1 MKQIKIEQ
9 LLPLLK
15 SGWVAYDKRGEWHW
29 FRLKPKKYSISGVWI
44 GKAWSSCDFYQFNI
58 APFDG
63 DWKDS
68 LIKCGESAIIKKHKE
83 EE

>member
-15 SGWVAYDKRGEWHW
+15 SGYVAMDSYGYWNW
-29 FRLKPKKYSISGVWI
+29 FYYSPEAKNGFWGNVLNRVEIH
-44 GKAWSSCDFYQFNI
+44 KCFNI

-68 LIKCGESAIIKKHKE
+68 LIKVEHKE

>member
-15 SGWVAYDKRGEWHW
+15 SGYVAMDEDGTWCW
-29 FRLKPKKYSISGVWI
+29 FSEEPSILIDSWFWEEDSMYFILAKV
-44 GKAWSSCDFYQFNI
+44 FNI

-68 LIKCGESAIIKKHKE
+68 IIKVEHKE

>member
-1 MKQIKIEQ
+1 MKQITIYD
-9 LLPLLK
+9 LLPLLRK
-15 SGWVAYDKRGEWHW
+15 GWVAMDEDNSWWWFETKPTIEGNEWW
-29 FRLKPKKYSISGVWI
+29 NVAGILIELSR
-44 GKAWSSCDFYQFNI
+44 FNI

-68 LIKCGESAIIKKHKE
+68 LIKVEHKE

>member
-15 SGWVAYDKRGEWHW
+15 SGWVAMDKGGYWHVFGAKPVLFKEYGIWGRGKES
-29 FRLKPKKYSISGVWI
+29 FIYPLPKY
-44 GKAWSSCDFYQFNI
+44 AFNI

-63 DWKDS
+63 SWKDS
-68 LIKCGESAIIKKHKE
+68 LIKVEHKE